1 MANFKQD
8 YIIFKVKDLTKK
20 RHKGARCDQSGR
32 SDAIKMLNAIIGEDK
47 FDGDSTLSQ
56 RQVCV
61 IQEFTM
67 RLYNKEMKNG
77 LYWFLT
83 PAQASLINIEKISV

>member
-32 SDAIKMLNAIIGEDK
+32 SDAIKMLNAIIGKDK
-47 FDGDSTLSQ
+47 YNSDSLISQ
-56 RQVCV
+56 RQVC
-61 IQEFTM
+61 ILQEFTL
-67 RLYNKEMKNG
+67 RLYNKEKKNN

-83 PAQASLINIEKISV
+83 PAEASLINIEKISF